1 MLWSRVPHTAYC
13 CSRCLR
19 LLWSK
24 PVVAEDPGDVRV
36 ESEGSRTEVK
46 RGIGLTPG
54 DNTGLRFNMT
64 PGIGLHVGEYST
76 GGLARE
82 EVAVRLRTLETL
94 VDELEARLAGA
105 ENPY

>member
-1 MLWSRVPHTAYC
+1 MVTRSSHRILLLALFAC
-13 CSRCLR
+13 

-24 PVVAEDPGDVRV
+24 PVVAQDTGDVRV

-46 RGIGLTPG
+46 RGIVLTPG

-64 PGIGLHVGEYST
+64 PGIGLHVVEYST

-94 VDELEARLAGA
+94 VDELEARLGA